1 MRVLSIIGTR
11 PEALKMGPVIRVL
24 ATTRG
29 VESLVCATGQHR
41 ELLRTALSLFNVTP
55 DFSVTLRRRGPEPDA
70 LVAALL
76 ARLGPLVA
84 RVRPDWILAVGDTT
98 SVLCASLIAAHQQ
111 VRFAH
116 SARAFQ

>member
-41 ELLRTALSLFNVTP
+41 ELLSNALALFNVKP

-70 LVAALL
+70 LLAALL
-76 ARLGPLVA
+76 ARLGPLEWGGRDA
-84 RVRPDWILAVGDTT
+84 DSHAGKNIFPLWNYENRT
-98 SVLCASLIAAHQQ
+98 
-111 VRFAH
+111 
-116 SARAFQ
+116 